1 MRDGAAET
9 TIASQPNFRAVAMPG
24 KTELE
29 MERLGTLNSKTG
41 GQMAGDSDNALFPA
55 TRVRETLA
63 GDVPMRFDR
72 RYHTDERGGPGL
84 GFYVDAKLKAAAFRD
99 EGGQLTATRT
109 DPSAIRDMVAI
120 AQHRGWKTIGVRG
133 ANDFRRESWLVAMA
147 AGLEVRGYRPTARD
161 LQKLTRRVDAEARR
175 RQRRQEDP
183 FPAWKGRLVETE
195 DGPRVLL
202 MAVETVV
209 RARVSD
215 PRAQTDILAKARDR
229 LASWLDIGARFDGRE
244 VRDHGDGR
252 RERQR

>member
-1 MRDGAAET
+1 MCDAAAES
-9 TIASQPNFRAVAMPG
+9 TIAIQANFRAVAKPG
-24 KTELE
+24 KTEIE
-29 MERLGTLNSKTG
+29 MEPVGTLNLKTEDR
-41 GQMAGDSDNALFPA
+41 MAGDSENALFPA
-55 TRVRETLA
+55 MRVRETLA

-84 GFYVDAKLKAAAFRD
+84 GFYVDAKVKAPAFRD

-109 DPSAIRDMVAI
+109 DANAIRDMVTI
-120 AQHRGWKTIGVRG
+120 AQHRGWKTVGVRG
-133 ANDFRRESWLVAMA
+133 ANDFRRESWLMAMA
-147 AGLEVRGYRPTARD
+147 AGLEVRGYRPTSRD
-161 LQKLTRRVDAEARR
+161 LHNLTRRVGAEARR

-229 LASWLDIGARFDGRE
+229 VVNWLDIGARSDGGE
-244 VRDHGDGR
+244 VRDRGDGR